1 MAGNYFVVQNGL
13 QVGPLTIDAVS
24 GTINTTGNVTTT
36 GTITTFINEIVTGTE
51 AVYGNLTANS
61 GTASTNTTSGALVVT
76 GGVGVS
82 GNLWVGGNIVVPGTG
97 YVQVPAGTSA
107 QRPGATSLG
116 MIRYNSTISSF
127 EGFGAGSAWS
137 SLGGVKS
144 VDGFAYITAE
154 ASAGAG
160 DDVLRFYSGSTGSSA
175 QVAWASGGNITIL
188 PATEAIN
195 TTTGALQ
202 IPNGGAS
209 INGNVSI
216 NNNLYIGGLGAFG
229 QSLASAGIIVS
240 KAGSTYSQV
249 ALKNSSSS
257 GSADFAAYAD
267 TGNDAGG
274 WVDMGVAG
282 SAFSDPAYTITKP
295 QDGYLI
301 VRPLN
306 STYGGNLVV
315 GTSEAGSYNDVA
327 VSIGSFYANAEVAR
341 FHGNTSNGGYLILK
355 QTTGTTNKT
364 SGALQ
369 VLGGVGINNGL
380 WVGGSANFDANIY
393 TAGFSTA
400 NAQITGGTITGLTNA
415 SATTLVATN
424 FSTANAQITG
434 TSSYLGAG
442 ASMASS
448 VYSTTGYF
456 TNLSAANIAGITNGA
471 VTTLVATNLST
482 ANAQITGTGS
492 YLGTGASLVNSVYG
506 TTGYFTNLSSAN
518 ISGVTNASLSTLV
531 ATNLSTANA
540 QIIGTGSY
548 FGTGASLP
556 SSVYSTTGYFT
567 NLSAA
572 NIAGVTN
579 ASLSTLVATNFST
592 ANAQVTGTGSYFG
605 TGASLPSAVYSTTG
619 YFTNLSSANI
629 AGVTNA
635 AATTLVATNLSSGN
649 IVSTG
654 AHVPSANATIALG
667 STSAYWS
674 NFYSSTA
681 THNQVTVGGQGIS
694 STGIVQVTNS
704 TNNSGTNYT
713 SGALQV
719 TGGGGF
725 GGDLYVQGN
734 LYAGNLISTT
744 SQILEVSQPIVY
756 LAASNPGTYNY
767 EIGMYSH
774 FGSGAYPT
782 AGYYQHT
789 TISRDHNDATWK
801 FASNLSEPAGGTINF
816 TTATWDKLKTGDT
829 WIANT
834 TAATG
839 TGASSGSF
847 RVDGGAGIAGA
858 TFLGSTLS
866 VTSGTTLSGA
876 LTYGGVAL
884 TNSVTGTGS
893 MVLSAS
899 PTITGT
905 LQTAALTSSGTII
918 ASTLNA
924 GTIGNTSALITGTL
938 QTAAQ
943 TNITSVGTLTGLSVT
958 ATITGSVSGNAGTAT
973 TLQTARAI
981 NGVSFN
987 GSADVTV
994 CTSTGAGNLTIS
1006 GAAITLPATG
1016 PGAASVGSS
1025 TAIPVITTDAYGRV
1039 ASTTTAA
1046 VVAPAGTLSGATLAS
1061 GVTASSLTSV
1071 GTLGA
1076 LTVTA
1081 TITGSVS
1088 GSAATVT
1095 GAAQTAITSVGTLT
1109 GLTVSG
1115 AVAPNTNNTINLGG
1129 AANYWATIYGTSFVG
1144 VSTTAKYADLA
1155 ENYQADKTYTTGTVL
1170 MFGGTDEVTVATA
1183 ETTTVAGVVSTNPAH
1198 LMNGSLTGPNVVA
1211 LALQGRV
1218 PCNVIGPV
1226 QKGDLMVSAGF
1237 GYAKV
1242 NNTPQVGTII
1252 GKALQDF
1259 PMATKGMIEVVVGRF

>member
-1 MAGNYFVVQNGL
+1 M
-13 QVGPLTIDAVS
+13 
-24 GTINTTGNVTTT
+24 
-36 GTITTFINEIVTGTE
+36 
-51 AVYGNLTANS
+51 
-61 GTASTNTTSGALVVT
+61 
-76 GGVGVS
+76 
-82 GNLWVGGNIVVPGTG
+82 
-97 YVQVPAGTSA
+97 
-107 QRPGATSLG
+107 
-116 MIRYNSTISSF
+116 
-127 EGFGAGSAWS
+127 
-137 SLGGVKS
+137 
-144 VDGFAYITAE
+144 
-154 ASAGAG
+154 
-160 DDVLRFYSGSTGSSA
+160 
-175 QVAWASGGNITIL
+175 
-188 PATEAIN
+188 
-195 TTTGALQ
+195 
-202 IPNGGAS
+202 
-209 INGNVSI
+209 
-216 NNNLYIGGLGAFG
+216 
-229 QSLASAGIIVS
+229 
-240 KAGSTYSQV
+240 
-249 ALKNSSSS
+249 
-257 GSADFAAYAD
+257 
-267 TGNDAGG
+267 
-274 WVDMGVAG
+274 
-282 SAFSDPAYTITKP
+282 
-295 QDGYLI
+295 
-301 VRPLN
+301 
-306 STYGGNLVV
+306 
-315 GTSEAGSYNDVA
+315 
-327 VSIGSFYANAEVAR
+327 
-341 FHGNTSNGGYLILK
+341 
-355 QTTGTTNKT
+355 
-364 SGALQ
+364 
-369 VLGGVGINNGL
+369 
-380 WVGGSANFDANIY
+380 
-393 TAGFSTA
+393 
-400 NAQITGGTITGLTNA
+400 
-415 SATTLVATN
+415 
-424 FSTANAQITG
+424 
-434 TSSYLGAG
+434 
-442 ASMASS
+442 
-448 VYSTTGYF
+448 
-456 TNLSAANIAGITNGA
+456 
-471 VTTLVATNLST
+471 
-482 ANAQITGTGS
+482 
-492 YLGTGASLVNSVYG
+492 
-506 TTGYFTNLSSAN
+506 
-518 ISGVTNASLSTLV
+518 
-531 ATNLSTANA
+531 
-540 QIIGTGSY
+540 
-548 FGTGASLP
+548 
-556 SSVYSTTGYFT
+556 
-567 NLSAA
+567 
-572 NIAGVTN
+572 
-579 ASLSTLVATNFST
+579 
-592 ANAQVTGTGSYFG
+592 
-605 TGASLPSAVYSTTG
+605 
-619 YFTNLSSANI
+619 
-629 AGVTNA
+629 
-635 AATTLVATNLSSGN
+635 
-649 IVSTG
+649 
-654 AHVPSANATIALG
+654 
-667 STSAYWS
+667 
-674 NFYSSTA
+674 
-681 THNQVTVGGQGIS
+681 GGQGIS

-734 LYAGNLISTT
+734 IYAGNLISTT
-744 SQILEVSQPIVY
+744 SQILEVAQPIVY

-958 ATITGSVSGNAGTAT
+958 ATITGSVSGSAATVTSASQSAITTLAGLTSLGTA
-973 TLQTARAI
+973 A
-981 NGVSFN
+981 V
-987 GSADVTV
+987 
-994 CTSTGAGNLTIS
+994 
-1006 GAAITLPATG
+1006 
-1016 PGAASVGSS
+1016 
-1025 TAIPVITTDAYGRV
+1025 
-1039 ASTTTAA
+1039 TTTAA
-1046 VVAPAGTLSGATLAS
+1046 GNFAVTGTFTGGAPAGSLTGSTLAS

-1183 ETTTVAGVVSTNPAH
+1183 ETTAVAGVVSTNPAH

>member
-61 GTASTNTTSGALVVT
+61 GAASSNTTSGALVVT
-76 GGVGVS
+76 GGVGIS

-267 TGNDAGG
+267 NGNDAGG

-301 VRPLN
+301 ARPLN

-434 TSSYLGAG
+434 GTITGLTNTSATNASATTLVATNFSTANAQITGTGSYFGTG
-442 ASMASS
+442 ASMVSS

-456 TNLSAANIAGITNGA
+456 TNLSAANIAGVTNGA

-531 ATNLSTANA
+531 ATN
-540 QIIGTGSY
+540 
-548 FGTGASLP
+548 
-556 SSVYSTTGYFT
+556 
-567 NLSAA
+567 
-572 NIAGVTN
+572 
-579 ASLSTLVATNFST
+579 FST
-592 ANAQVTGTGSYFG
+592 ANAQVTGLGSYLG
-605 TGASLPSAVYSTTG
+605 TGASLVNSVYGTTG

-629 AGVTNA
+629 DGVTNA
-635 AATTLVATNLSSGN
+635 AATTLEATNLSSGN
-649 IVSTG
+649 ILSTC

-734 LYAGNLISTT
+734 IYAGNLISTT
-744 SQILEVSQPIVY
+744 SQILEVAQPIVY

-958 ATITGSVSGNAGTAT
+958 ATITGSVSGSAATVTSASQSAITTLAGLTSLGTA
-973 TLQTARAI
+973 A
-981 NGVSFN
+981 V
-987 GSADVTV
+987 
-994 CTSTGAGNLTIS
+994 
-1006 GAAITLPATG
+1006 
-1016 PGAASVGSS
+1016 
-1025 TAIPVITTDAYGRV
+1025 
-1039 ASTTTAA
+1039 TTTAA
-1046 VVAPAGTLSGATLAS
+1046 GNFAVTGTFTGGAPAGSLTGSTLAS

-1183 ETTTVAGVVSTNPAH
+1183 ETTAVAGVVSTNPAH